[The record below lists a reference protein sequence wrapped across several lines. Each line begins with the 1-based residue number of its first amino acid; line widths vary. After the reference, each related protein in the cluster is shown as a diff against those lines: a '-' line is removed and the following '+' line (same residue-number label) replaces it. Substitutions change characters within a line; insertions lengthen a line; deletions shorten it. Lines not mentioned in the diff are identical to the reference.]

1 MRTRRS
7 DLVDKD
13 DAKYRKVLMFWG
25 EQEDEKYRKI
35 LMFWW
40 EQKDQI

>member
-13 DAKYRKVLMFWG
+13 DEKYRIILMFWG
-25 EQEDEKYRKI
+25 ELE
-35 LMFWW
+35 
-40 EQKDQI
+40 DQI